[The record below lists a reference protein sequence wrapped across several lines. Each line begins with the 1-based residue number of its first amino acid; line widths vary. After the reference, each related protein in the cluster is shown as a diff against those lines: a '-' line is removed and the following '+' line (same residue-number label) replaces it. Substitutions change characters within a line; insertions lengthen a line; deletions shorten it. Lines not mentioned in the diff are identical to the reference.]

1 MTKIVVEYSDGLGD
15 ITIPELFKQLRR
27 KVVASDNFVQS
38 VPTTDYLQGDTIDE
52 YSCENRGTRV
62 SVFIFPNREE
72 LQMTSKYGSM
82 WIVNDFIRYRL
93 VLPLSKHF
101 VE

>member
-15 ITIPELFKQLRR
+15 LTIPQLFEQLRR
-27 KVVASDNFVQS
+27 KVVTNDNFVQS
-38 VPTTDYLQGDTIDE
+38 VSTTDYLQGDTIDE
-52 YSCENRGTRV
+52 YSYENRGTRV

-72 LQMTSKYGSM
+72 LQMTSRYGSM
-82 WIVNDFIRYRL
+82 WIVNDFVKYRL

-101 VE
+101 AE